1 MLHASHSRAALL
13 LLVPSLLLPACSRSG
28 RGDGGAAVARVGDH
42 DITVSEFQ
50 ARLNEQAPYI
60 RGRYATLEKKKEFL
74 DNLVRFELMR
84 QEAERR
90 GLQKD
95 PAVQAL
101 IDKLLVQELIR
112 RQMSESEKAIT
123 VSDEEVKAY
132 YKAHLDEFVR
142 PERVRVST
150 ILLATT
156 KGSPQ
161 AAKVRADATKLAADL
176 RKAPPTNVTV
186 FAEAARTRSNDPAT
200 QAAGGDV
207 GFKTREELVKQYGAT
222 FAEAAMGLK
231 TVGDISGPLET
242 DRGFYV
248 LRMTGR
254 MAGSEQPLEAAKDR
268 IVSRLTVERRSKAMD
283 QLVADLRAKTSVKID
298 DAVLEKIDATST
310 SGPVSSNAAA
320 KK

>member
-1 MLHASHSRAALL
+1 MLHASQLRAVLL

-42 DITVSEFQ
+42 DITASEFQ

-112 RQMSESEKAIT
+112 RQMTESEKAIT
-123 VSDEEVKAY
+123 VSDDEVKGY
-132 YKAHLDEFVR
+132 YKAHLEEFVR

-161 AAKVRADATKLAADL
+161 AAKVRADAAKLAADL

-186 FAEAARTRSNDPAT
+186 FAEAARTRSNDPTT
-200 QAAGGDV
+200 QAAAGDV
-207 GFKTREELVKQYGAT
+207 GFKTREELVKQYGAA
-222 FAEAAMGLK
+222 FADAAMGLK
-231 TVGDISGPLET
+231 AVGEIAGPLET

-283 QLVADLRAKTSVKID
+283 QLVADLRAKTAVKID
-298 DAVLEKIDATST
+298 DAALEKIDVTST
-310 SGPVSSNAAA
+310 SGAVSSNAAA